1 MHIMRGRPHKHN
13 VYSHDA
19 GGQSREMYT
28 ITDEPELPGWTCASK
43 TRPWSHVTEKDV
55 PVLAEIQAQSAAL
68 ISTFRDLHAHP
79 ELGFEENRTS
89 GIVADKL
96 RAWGIDEVETGIGGT
111 GVVGVIHG
119 KVGHNRRIGLR
130 ADMDALPIREA
141 TGLEHASRNEGAMH
155 ACGHDGHTT
164 MLLGAA
170 QYLAKTRNFKGSVV
184 LIFQPAEEGLGGARR
199 MLAEGLFKRFPCD
212 EIYGLHNKP
221 DGKRGKFGLRK
232 GPMMAGASFFD
243 IIVKGHGS
251 HAAMPDK
258 SKDVVFIAT
267 ALVQHLQSVVSR
279 NVAPDDT
286 CVLSITKI
294 SAGSA
299 YNVLPNTAEVG
310 GTLRFF
316 SHDVRNLAQKRVKSI
331 CAGFEIAHEVE
342 IEVEFREIFDVL
354 VNEANSADALLAAAG
369 DILGDENVHDNER
382 ITGGSEDFAD
392 MLREVPG
399 AYGWLSHA
407 GTMPLHNPRFV
418 FDEEILPIGASI
430 LARVAE
436 RQLR

>member
-1 MHIMRGRPHKHN
+1 M
-13 VYSHDA
+13 
-19 GGQSREMYT
+19 
-28 ITDEPELPGWTCASK
+28 
-43 TRPWSHVTEKDV
+43 
-55 PVLAEIQAQSAAL
+55 PVIDEIQKNAAQL
-68 ISTFRDLHAHP
+68 VELFRDLHAHP
-79 ELGFEENRTS
+79 ELGFEEHRTS
-89 GIVADKL
+89 KMIAERL
-96 RAWGIDEVETGIGGT
+96 RAFGVDEIESGVGGT
-111 GVVGVIHG
+111 GVVGIIHG
-119 KVGHNRRIGLR
+119 KGGHNRRIGLR
-130 ADMDALPIREA
+130 ADMDALPIREV
-141 TGLEHASRNEGAMH
+141 TGLGYASQNNDVMH

-170 QYLAKTRNFKGSVV
+170 QYLSRKRNFKGSVV

-221 DGKRGKFGLRK
+221 DGQRGKFGLRK

-243 IIVKGHGS
+243 IVVKGKGS

-258 SKDVVFIAT
+258 SRDAIYIAT
-267 ALVQHLQSVVSR
+267 ALIQHLQSVVSR
-279 NVAPDDT
+279 NVAPDDP

-299 YNVLPNTAEVG
+299 YNVLPDTAQLG

-316 SHDVRNLAQKRVKSI
+316 SRDVRDLAQARVKSI
-331 CAGFEIAHEVE
+331 CAGFASAHEVE
-342 IEVEFREIFDVL
+342 IEVEFREVFDVL
-354 VNEANSADALLAAAG
+354 VNEANPADALLAAAV
-369 DILGDENVHDNER
+369 DILGAESVHDDER

-407 GTMPLHNPRFV
+407 GTMPLHNSGFV
-418 FDEEILPIGASI
+418 LDEEILPVGASI

-436 RQLR
+436 RQLC

>member
-1 MHIMRGRPHKHN
+1 M
-13 VYSHDA
+13 
-19 GGQSREMYT
+19 
-28 ITDEPELPGWTCASK
+28 
-43 TRPWSHVTEKDV
+43 
-55 PVLAEIQAQSAAL
+55 PVIEEIQKNAAQL
-68 ISTFRDLHAHP
+68 VELFRDLHAHP
-79 ELGFEENRTS
+79 ELGFEEHRTS
-89 GIVADKL
+89 KMIAERL
-96 RAWGIDEVETGIGGT
+96 RAFGVDEVESGVGGT
-111 GVVGVIHG
+111 GVVGIIHG
-119 KVGHNRRIGLR
+119 EGGHNRRIGLR
-130 ADMDALPIREA
+130 ADMDALPICEV
-141 TGLEHASRNEGAMH
+141 TGLGYASQNNDVMH

-170 QYLAKTRNFKGSVV
+170 QYLSRKRNFKGSVV

-243 IIVKGHGS
+243 IVVKGKGS

-258 SKDVVFIAT
+258 SRDAIYIAT
-267 ALVQHLQSVVSR
+267 ALIQHLQSVVSR
-279 NVAPDDT
+279 NVAPDDP

-299 YNVLPNTAEVG
+299 YNVLPDTAQLG

-316 SHDVRNLAQKRVKSI
+316 SRDVRDLAQARVKSI
-331 CAGFEIAHEVE
+331 CAGFASAHEVE
-342 IEVEFREIFDVL
+342 IEVEFREVFDVL
-354 VNEANSADALLAAAG
+354 VNEANSADALLAAAV
-369 DILGDENVHDNER
+369 DILGAESVHDDER

-407 GTMPLHNPRFV
+407 GMIPLHNPSFV
-418 FDEEILPIGASI
+418 LDEEILPVGASI

-436 RQLR
+436 RQLC

>member
-1 MHIMRGRPHKHN
+1 M
-13 VYSHDA
+13 
-19 GGQSREMYT
+19 
-28 ITDEPELPGWTCASK
+28 
-43 TRPWSHVTEKDV
+43 
-55 PVLAEIQAQSAAL
+55 
-68 ISTFRDLHAHP
+68 
-79 ELGFEENRTS
+79 
-89 GIVADKL
+89 
-96 RAWGIDEVETGIGGT
+96 DEVESGIGGT
-111 GVVGVIHG
+111 GVVGIVHG
-119 KVGHNRRIGLR
+119 KGGHNRRIGLR
-130 ADMDALPIREA
+130 ADMDALPIREV
-141 TGLEHASRNEGAMH
+141 TGLGHASQNDDVMH

-170 QYLAKTRNFKGSVV
+170 QYLCRKRNFSGSVV

-243 IIVKGHGS
+243 IVVKGRGS

-258 SKDVVFIAT
+258 SRDVIFIAT

-279 NVAPDDT
+279 NVAPDDP

-294 SAGSA
+294 LAGSA
-299 YNVLPNTAEVG
+299 YNVLPDAAQLG

-316 SHDVRNLAQKRVKSI
+316 SRDVRDLAQARVKLI
-331 CAGFEIAHEVE
+331 CAGFASAHEVE

-354 VNEANSADALLAAAG
+354 VNEADSADALLAAAV
-369 DILGDENVHDNER
+369 DILGAESVNDDER

-407 GTMPLHNPRFV
+407 GTMPLHNPGFV
-418 FDEEILPIGASI
+418 LDEEILPVGASI

-436 RQLR
+436 RQLA

>member
-1 MHIMRGRPHKHN
+1 M
-13 VYSHDA
+13 
-19 GGQSREMYT
+19 
-28 ITDEPELPGWTCASK
+28 
-43 TRPWSHVTEKDV
+43 
-55 PVLAEIQAQSAAL
+55 PVIEEIQRDAPRL
-68 ISTFRDLHAHP
+68 VELFRDLHAHP
-79 ELGFEENRTS
+79 ELGFDEHRTS
-89 GIVADKL
+89 RIVVEQL
-96 RAWGIDEVETGIGGT
+96 RAFGVDEVEGGVGGT
-111 GVVGVIHG
+111 GVVGIIHG
-119 KVGHNRRIGLR
+119 KSGGNRRIGLR
-130 ADMDALPIREA
+130 ADMDALPIREV
-141 TGLEHASRNEGAMH
+141 TGLEHASQNDGVMH

-170 QYLAKTRNFKGSVV
+170 QYLSRERNFTGSVV

-243 IIVKGHGS
+243 IVVRGKGS

-258 SKDVVFIAT
+258 SKDVIFIAT

-279 NVAPDDT
+279 NVAPDDP

-299 YNVLPNTAEVG
+299 YNVLPDTAQLG

-316 SHDVRNLAQKRVKSI
+316 SRDVRDLAQARVKSI
-331 CAGFEIAHEVE
+331 CEGFASAHEAE
-342 IEVEFREIFDVL
+342 IDVEFREIFDVL
-354 VNEANSADALLAAAG
+354 VNESGSADVLLAAAR
-369 DILGDENVHDNER
+369 DILGAENVHDDER
-382 ITGGSEDFAD
+382 LMAGSEDFAD

-407 GTMPLHNPRFV
+407 GTMPLHNPGFV
-418 FDEEILPIGASI
+418 FDEEALPVGASI

-436 RQLR
+436 RQLA

>member
-1 MHIMRGRPHKHN
+1 M
-13 VYSHDA
+13 
-19 GGQSREMYT
+19 
-28 ITDEPELPGWTCASK
+28 
-43 TRPWSHVTEKDV
+43 
-55 PVLAEIQAQSAAL
+55 PVIEEIQNNAPQL
-68 ISTFRDLHAHP
+68 VELFRDLHAHP
-79 ELGFEENRTS
+79 ELGFEEHRTAK
-89 GIVADKL
+89 IVADKL
-96 RAWGIDEVETGIGGT
+96 RAFGVDEVECGVGGT
-111 GVVGVIHG
+111 GVVGIIHG
-119 KVGHNRRIGLR
+119 KGSHNRRVGLR

-141 TGLEHASRNEGAMH
+141 TGLGHASQNDGVMH

-184 LIFQPAEEGLGGARR
+184 LVFQPAEEGLGGARK
-199 MLAEGLFKRFPCD
+199 MLDEGLFKRFPCD

-243 IIVKGHGS
+243 ILVKGKGS

-258 SKDVVFIAT
+258 SRDVIFIAT

-279 NVAPDDT
+279 NVAPDDP
-286 CVLSITKI
+286 CVLSVTKI
-294 SAGSA
+294 AAGSA
-299 YNVLPNTAEVG
+299 YNVLPDTAQLG

-316 SHDVRNLAQKRVKSI
+316 SRDVRDLAQSRVCSI
-331 CAGFEIAHEVE
+331 CEGFASAHEVS
-342 IEVEFREIFDVL
+342 IDVEFREIFDVL
-354 VNEANSADALLAAAG
+354 VNGSESADALLAAAG
-369 DILGDENVHDNER
+369 EVLGTDNVHDDER
-382 ITGGSEDFAD
+382 VTGGSEDFAD

-407 GTMPLHNPRFV
+407 GTVPLHNPAFT
-418 FDEEILPIGASI
+418 FDEEALPVGASI

-436 RQLR
+436 RQLA

>member
-1 MHIMRGRPHKHN
+1 MPVIEDIQNNAPQL
-13 VYSHDA
+13 V
-19 GGQSREMYT
+19 
-28 ITDEPELPGWTCASK
+28 EL
-43 TRPWSHVTEKDV
+43 
-55 PVLAEIQAQSAAL
+55 
-68 ISTFRDLHAHP
+68 FRDLHAHP
-79 ELGFEENRTS
+79 ELGFEEHRTAK
-89 GIVADKL
+89 IVADKL
-96 RAWGIDEVETGIGGT
+96 RAFGVDEVECGVGGT
-111 GVVGVIHG
+111 GVVGIIHG
-119 KVGHNRRIGLR
+119 KGSHNRRVGLR

-141 TGLEHASRNEGAMH
+141 TGLGHASQNDGVMH

-184 LIFQPAEEGLGGARR
+184 LVFQPAEEGLGGARK

-243 IIVKGHGS
+243 ILVKGKGS

-258 SKDVVFIAT
+258 SRDVIFIAT

-279 NVAPDDT
+279 NVAPDDP
-286 CVLSITKI
+286 CVLSVTKI
-294 SAGSA
+294 VAGSA
-299 YNVLPNTAEVG
+299 YNVLPDTAQLG

-316 SHDVRNLAQKRVKSI
+316 SREVRDLAQSRVRSI
-331 CAGFEIAHEVE
+331 CEGFATAHEVN
-342 IEVEFREIFDVL
+342 IDVEFREIFDVL
-354 VNEANSADALLAAAG
+354 VNGSESADALLAAAG
-369 DILGDENVHDNER
+369 DVLGTDNVHDDER

-407 GTMPLHNPRFV
+407 GTVPLHNPAFT
-418 FDEEILPIGASI
+418 FDEEALPVGASI

-436 RQLR
+436 RQLA